1 MVKKH
6 MLDHDAAKD
15 FVARFGSPLYAYDLA
30 QVEARVT
37 TLKDLLPPT
46 ATLFYSLKANPLPSL
61 AGALRELGCRAEISS
76 PGELRSALD
85 AGFAPAQMLY
95 GGPGKTSYEID
106 HALTA
111 GVTCFSCESW
121 GDLARLKAAA
131 RSRQQRLSVLLRVNP
146 AVAPQA
152 SLSMAGV
159 ASQFGFD
166 EDQLLAGTEGLALDD
181 DSIELLGIHVYYGTQ
196 MKDAHAILAAMERAI
211 ETAERIALRLERSFR
226 VLDLGGGFPWPYAM
240 TGVDIDLSELKPGLI
255 QLAHGRDQTASAD
268 LWFESG
274 RYLVASAGTLLT
286 TVVDVKVSKGG
297 HQYVVLDAGINHLG
311 GMSGLGRIPRMNVSI
326 HLLDAHPTNR
336 DRTTATLVG
345 PLCSPLDC
353 IARNANVPQLRPG
366 DLIAIPNVGAY
377 GLSAS
382 LVHFLSRVPPV
393 EVTYR
398 GTSIVR
404 AEQLATGYNRLAPN
418 DEPTC

>member
-6 MLDHDAAKD
+6 MLDHDTAKD

-37 TLKDLLPPT
+37 VLKDLLPP
-46 ATLFYSLKANPLPSL
+46 ASTLFYSLKANPLPAL

-95 GGPGKTSYEID
+95 GGPGKTSYEIGL
-106 HALTA
+106 ALAA

-121 GDLARLKAAA
+121 VDLARLKDAA
-131 RSRQQRLSVLLRVNP
+131 RTHRRRLSVLLRVNP

-152 SLSMAGV
+152 SLSMSGV
-159 ASQFGFD
+159 ESQFGFD
-166 EDQLLAGTEGLALDD
+166 EDQLLAGAQALALDD
-181 DSIELLGIHVYYGTQ
+181 DSLELMGIHVYYGTQ
-196 MKDAHAILAAMERAI
+196 MKDANAILAAMERAI

-226 VLDLGGGFPWPYAM
+226 VLDLGGGFPWPYAT
-240 TGVDIDLSELKPGLI
+240 TGEGVDLSELKPGLI
-255 QLAHGRDQTASAD
+255 QLARGRDHTASAE

-286 TVVDVKVSKGG
+286 TVVDVKVSRGG
-297 HQYVVLDAGINHLG
+297 HQYVVLDAGINHLA
-311 GMSGLGRIPRMNVSI
+311 GMSGLGRIPRLNVSI
-326 HLLDAHPTNR
+326 QLLDAHPTSR
-336 DRTTATLVG
+336 DTTTATIVG

-353 IARNANVPQLRPG
+353 IARNASVPQLRPG

-398 GTSIVR
+398 GTSIVS
-404 AEQLATGYNRLAPN
+404 AEQLATGYDRLSSQ
-418 DEPTC
+418 